1 MPTRKE
7 LLGDLSENVEGL
19 TGDIRDGAETYA
31 ASADRIAE
39 ASETF
44 ELTVNGAR
52 VALDEAAEKH
62 GRSLERAA
70 SDVAGGLIVSSI
82 INVGGTAIGGI
93 VKLALERQKEAVQRI
108 QIIDS
113 VVKLHDTH
121 GPMDYD
127 FLVKRSFAPNTG
139 KKKRRTL
146 INGLICEGILYEEQI
161 DGAMM
166 VLLDEDSDALN
177 AHWDWIDSL
186 TDSHAELENDG

>member
-7 LLGDLSENVEGL
+7 LLEDLNANVEGL
-19 TGDIRDGAETYA
+19 SGEILDGVEAYT
-31 ASADRIAE
+31 ASADRISE

-44 ELTVNGAR
+44 ELTVNGMR
-52 VALDEAAEKH
+52 VALDDAAEKH

-70 SDVAGGLIVSSI
+70 NDVAGGLIVSSV
-82 INVGGTAIGGI
+82 INVAGAAIGGLF
-93 VKLALERQKEAVQRI
+93 KLALDRQKEAVQRI

-127 FLVKRSFAPNTG
+127 FLVQRSYAQDTG

-146 INGLICEGILYEEQI
+146 INGLIFEGILYEEEV
-161 DGAMM
+161 DGVMK
-166 VLLDEDSDALN
+166 VLVDDDSDALE
-177 AHWDWIDSL
+177 AHWDWIDAL
-186 TDSHAELENDG
+186 ADMHAELENNS